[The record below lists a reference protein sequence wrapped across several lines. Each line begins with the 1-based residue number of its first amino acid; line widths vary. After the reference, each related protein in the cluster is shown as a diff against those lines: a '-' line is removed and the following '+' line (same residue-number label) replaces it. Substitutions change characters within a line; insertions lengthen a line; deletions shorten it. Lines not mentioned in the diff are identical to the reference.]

1 MPTPKNKRI
10 VVLQSSYSATNV
22 IANLNLTMNANFTTP
37 GNVTTVNLLE
47 DSSGTGTEATEY
59 QMSFSI
65 AGAAGSVAIGAITLS
80 FTGEGAELASG
91 VSVAKTSASTTTVPR
106 GSSGRVTPIATPDAY
121 QERVWSQTALNG
133 TDELVD
139 QVAGIDMRVKAESGY
154 TVTQTVT
161 SWDEDELVVAYE
173 WKNAAGTSFAS
184 GTVRLEAAS
193 TAQGSYTLGS
203 VVVVDDP
210 PQGASRLAGETRSAL
225 RERIRGVTREI
236 RRLRREARGG

>member
-59 QMSFSI
+59 QMSFTV
-65 AGAAGSVAIGAITLS
+65 AGGAAIGAITLS
-80 FTGEGAELASG
+80 FSGEGTELASG
-91 VSVAKTSASTTTVPR
+91 VGVAKTSASTTTVPR
-106 GSSGRVTPIATPDAY
+106 GSSGRVTPIESPDAY
-121 QERVWSQTALNG
+121 QERVWTQTALNG

-139 QVAGIDMRVKAESGY
+139 QVAGLDMRVKAETGY

-161 SWDEDELVVAYE
+161 SWDEDELVVAYA
-173 WKNAAGTSFAS
+173 WKDAAGTSLVS

-203 VVVVDDP
+203 VVGVDDP
-210 PQGASRLAGETRSAL
+210 PQGAQRLAGETRSAL